1 MPHAASL
8 SLLLLIGAGL
18 QAVETSGPEMDV
30 CDLRLGLGVAKLP
43 TEQDNTY
50 IGVKDKYESSYGFS
64 GTLGGVVGH
73 LAPFGVLYGGEARY
87 INGTMSLD
95 ELAYTDGTA
104 DSAAAIEDYYGDQI
118 PDSSYT
124 ETGLAALIGVGYAL
138 SETSHLEL
146 LGVGGYNWVT
156 MDRLGVLVGTTND
169 LVVRPGK
176 GWGYTLGARV
186 GMYWTF
192 PDSGWQYGVCGEYTY
207 NNAKVEVDYVNATV
221 TGDLIYSS
229 YSLRGSV
236 GTRF

>member
-43 TEQDNTY
+43 SEQDNTY
-50 IGVKDKYESSYGFS
+50 IGVKDEYESTYGFS
-64 GTLGGVVGH
+64 GTLGGVVGRI
-73 LAPFGVLYGGEARY
+73 APFGLLYGGEARY
-87 INGTMSLD
+87 VNGTMGLESLD
-95 ELAYTDGTA
+95 YGSSGS
-104 DSAAAIEDYYGDQI
+104 DSADLIEATYGDSI

-138 SETSHLEL
+138 SDTTHLEL
-146 LGVGGYNWVT
+146 LGVGGLNWVT
-156 MDRLGVLVGTTND
+156 MDRLGVLTGTTND

-186 GMYWTF
+186 GMYWTS
-192 PDSGWQYGVCGEYTY
+192 PDSGWQYGLSGEYTY
-207 NNAKVEVDYVNATV
+207 NNARVEVDYVNATV
-221 TGDLIYSS
+221 TGDIIYST